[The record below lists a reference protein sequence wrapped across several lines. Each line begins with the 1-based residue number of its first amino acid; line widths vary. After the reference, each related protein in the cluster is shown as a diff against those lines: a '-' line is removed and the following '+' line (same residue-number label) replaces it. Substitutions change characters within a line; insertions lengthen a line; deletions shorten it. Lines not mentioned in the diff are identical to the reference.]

1 MSSCCNTCSDVSK
14 SNNTSLSGL
23 TDIIDKLVEIKIQAA
38 LKTMNTRFDTL
49 EAEMKKLKELV
60 KKAEDAADVAVA
72 AKEHAMTSV
81 ASIDASMAE
90 MSEKLKDGFN
100 IVEEIVIGTKR
111 YFFKHGIL
119 VRIEDV

>member
-1 MSSCCNTCSDVSK
+1 MSRCCNTCSDVSK

-23 TDIIDKLVEIKIQAA
+23 TDIIDKLVENKIQAA

-81 ASIDASMAE
+81 QSIDASMAL

-100 IVEEIVIGTKR
+100 ITEEIVVGTKR